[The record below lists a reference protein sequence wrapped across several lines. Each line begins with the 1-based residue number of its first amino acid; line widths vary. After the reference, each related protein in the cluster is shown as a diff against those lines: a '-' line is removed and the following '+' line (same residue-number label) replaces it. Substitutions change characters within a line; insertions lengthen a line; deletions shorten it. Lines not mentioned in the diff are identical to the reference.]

1 MKHLFSISVLSGI
14 ILYSAVLLLVMAG
27 CKNKSVRAEHQE
39 PISQPSESLTETV
52 TAVAMQEVGVTED
65 NTKPFKG
72 FWSHC
77 QKAELDEENGQ
88 VYGRYEVTLA
98 IDLYDK
104 SVYNGS
110 EWSNGG
116 FFVANDRHEGSCEII
131 SYKIDGNEADIRYQ
145 SLSGAIISAKLV
157 YNPKNKSVTLIDG
170 VVVDAAD
177 TPQSLIKDCQI
188 LWDKTE
194 LEFKSNLV
202 SGNAFINLDGML
214 SKAKIRMALGRHADN
229 AEVRGHYC
237 YTKYNIPIRLEGSVE
252 TGVYTLNE
260 YNNGNVTGTFTLTND
275 GEGRWK
281 GSWSNG
287 EKTLPVKLNEIL
299 L

>member
-1 MKHLFSISVLSGI
+1 MEKKAYLLLGC
-14 ILYSAVLLLVMAG
+14 VLLFVMTG
-27 CKNKSVRAEHQE
+27 CKGNSSKSSINGRTGDEALVSDTATYSVSNIEVISEE
-39 PISQPSESLTETV
+39 PE
-52 TAVAMQEVGVTED
+52 
-65 NTKPFKG
+65 KPFKG
-72 FWSHC
+72 FWGHC
-77 QKAELDEENGQ
+77 QEAELDEESGQ
-88 VYGRYEVTLA
+88 TYGRYEVALA

-110 EWSNGG
+110 KWSNGG
-116 FFVANDRHEGSCEII
+116 FFVANDRHEGSCEIV

-145 SLSGAIISAKLV
+145 SLSEAIISAKLV
-157 YNPKNKSVTLIDG
+157 YNPENKSMILIDG

-177 TPQSLIKDCQI
+177 IPQNMIKDWQI

-202 SGNAFINLDGML
+202 SGNAFINLNGML
-214 SKAKIRMALGRHADN
+214 SKAKIKMALSRHVDN
-229 AEVRGHYC
+229 GEVWGHYC
-237 YTKYNIPIRLEGSVE
+237 YTKYNTPIHLEGSVE
-252 TGVYTLNE
+252 NGVYTLSE
-260 YNNGNVTGTFTLTND
+260 YNNGNITGTFTLTND

-287 EKTLPVKLNEIL
+287 EKTLPVKLDEVL

>member
-1 MKHLFSISVLSGI
+1 MRLLFSVFLLSGMI
-14 ILYSAVLLLVMAG
+14 VSLAG
-27 CKNKSVRAEHQE
+27 CKGNSNKNSTGEGTDVATLVSDTTTYPVSNIEVV
-39 PISQPSESLTETV
+39 SEGRET
-52 TAVAMQEVGVTED
+52 
-65 NTKPFKG
+65 PFKG
-72 FWSHC
+72 VWSHC
-77 QKAELDEENGQ
+77 RKAELDGENGQ
-88 VYGRYEVTLA
+88 MYGRYEVALA

-116 FFVANDRHEGSCEII
+116 FFVANDRHEGSCEIT
-131 SYKIDGNEADIRYQ
+131 SFKIDGNEADIRYQ

-157 YNPKNKSVTLIDG
+157 YNPKDKSVTLIDG

-177 TPQSLIKDCQI
+177 TPQSLIADCQI

-202 SGNAFINLDGML
+202 SGNAFINLNGML
-214 SKAKIRMALGRHADN
+214 SRAKIKMALHRHADN
-229 AEVRGHYC
+229 AEVSGHYC
-237 YTKYNIPIRLEGSVE
+237 YTKYNIPILLKGNVE
-252 TGVYTLNE
+252 NGVYTLNE
-260 YNNGNVTGTFTLTND
+260 YNNGTITGTFTLTND

-287 EKTLPVKLNEIL
+287 EKTLAVKLSEIL

>member
-1 MKHLFSISVLSGI
+1 MGKRI
-14 ILYSAVLLLVMAG
+14 YLLLSFILLFIMVG
-27 CKNKSVRAEHQE
+27 CKGNSSKNNNKEGVGIE
-39 PISQPSESLTETV
+39 PLAPDTASLSIRNIEVISEGSE
-52 TAVAMQEVGVTED
+52 
-65 NTKPFKG
+65 KPFKG
-72 FWSHC
+72 FWIRC
-77 QKAELDEENGQ
+77 QNAELDEENGQ
-88 VYGRYEVTLA
+88 SYGRYEVALA

-131 SYKIDGNEADIRYQ
+131 SYKIDGDEADIRYR

-157 YNPKNKSVTLIDG
+157 YNSKNKSVTLIDG

-177 TPQSLIKDCQI
+177 TSQSLIKDCQI

-214 SKAKIRMALGRHADN
+214 SKAKIRMALNRRADN
-229 AEVRGHYC
+229 AEVSGHYC
-237 YTKYNIPIRLEGSVE
+237 YTKYNIPILLKGNVE
-252 TGVYTLNE
+252 NGVYTLNE
-260 YNNGNVTGTFTLTND
+260 YNNGTITGTFTLTND

-281 GSWSNG
+281 GCWSNG
-287 EKTLPVKLNEIL
+287 EKTLSVKLSEIL